1 MLNVQ
6 KLTTVLQI
14 AGAALGIPA
23 AAGGTYTVYRSYFAS
38 TANCQTLRASLL
50 ATMDQTI
57 SIDSRRAL
65 MKKDFAEFKANCAAA
80 DPDAIAVFSVA
91 LQPSD
96 GAKATPIAVASAA
109 SAPASPAPAKPD
121 AAKTLISASTAP
133 EPNIY
138 AGVPAGVFGVSAA
151 GEAHGWVALDRRDP
165 DHFGESSFAGYVV
178 GKDPAEKSILAASWP
193 VPVWREPQPP
203 GPPEVGKVQGRLAKG
218 ECVRVLSYRLAPP
231 RRPWADVEPIACGG
245 ALAQ

>member
-6 KLTTVLQI
+6 KFTTVLQI

-50 ATMDQTI
+50 ATMDQAI
-57 SIDSRRAL
+57 SIDARRAL
-65 MKKDFAEFKANCAAA
+65 MKKEFAEFKANCAAA
-80 DPDAIAVFSVA
+80 DPDAIAVFSIA

-96 GAKATPIAVASAA
+96 GAKATPIAAA
-109 SAPASPAPAKPD
+109 PPSPA
-121 AAKTLISASTAP
+121 AATAVAAQSGAIKTNVSASTGS
-133 EPNIY
+133 EPNIF

-151 GEAHGWVALDRRDP
+151 GEPHGWVALDRRDP

-178 GKDPAEKSILAASWP
+178 GKDPAEKSILNASWP

-203 GPPEVGKVQGRLAKG
+203 GPPEVAKVQGRLAKG
-218 ECVRVLSYRLAPP
+218 ECVRVLSFRLAPP
-231 RRPWADVEPIACGG
+231 RRPWADVEPAAC
-245 ALAQ
+245 APAPAK